1 MSKRKRYRSTIKRIK
16 EILDIV
22 NKEYEPGDQKRCYKA
37 IWRNIVYPRYGICYD
52 TFLTYIGVKPS
63 ELEEEQAENEDPKQL
78 SLF

>member
-37 IWRNIVYPRYGICYD
+37 IWRNIVYLRYGICYD
-52 TFLTYIGVKPS
+52 TYLSYIGVKPS
-63 ELEEEQAENEDPKQL
+63 ELEEDNQEPENPKQL
-78 SLF
+78 KLF